1 MKKTPQKKL
10 YTRKIPSTVKR
21 NKRFHDLKTL

>member
-1 MKKTPQKKL
+1 MKKTPRKKL